1 MEHTTKRFRFPLLIC
16 LLGMVGFLAGCAA
29 AAGTLGYMIYGD
41 DVDPPCKDL
50 KGKVAIICRPQA
62 SMTYQNGDTA
72 AQLGRSVNVH
82 IMNKLKKKQ
91 KVELIPQREIEK
103 YCDVLDSELDF
114 EEIGQ
119 ALGADQV
126 IAIDL
131 YEYTHIEGTGTFRGQ
146 ARVGVR
152 LIDIKTGNELYEST
166 DFSHTYPQNHS
177 YSESE
182 MRDEDFQRLYLGK
195 LGYFIS
201 KNFVPYSRWDRVDI

>member
-1 MEHTTKRFRFPLLIC
+1 MERMTKHFRFSLLIC
-16 LLGMVGFLAGCAA
+16 LLGMVGLLAGCAA
-29 AAGTLGYMIYGD
+29 AAGTLGYVIFGD
-41 DVDPPCKDL
+41 DVDPPCKEL

-62 SMTYQNGDTA
+62 SMAYQYGDTS
-72 AQLGRSVNVH
+72 AQLGRAVNVH
-82 IMNKLKKKQ
+82 IMNKLKKRQ

-103 YCDVLDSELDF
+103 HCDDLGSELDF

-131 YEYTHIEGTGTFRGQ
+131 YEFTHIEGTGTFRGQ

-152 LIDIKTGNELYEST
+152 LIDMKTGNDLYEST
-166 DFSHTYPQNHS
+166 DFSHAFPQNYS

-182 MRDEDFQRLYLGK
+182 MREEAFQQLYLGK
-195 LGYFIS
+195 LGSFIS
-201 KNFVPYSRWDRVDI
+201 KNFVPHSRWDVVDI